1 MHMKEN
7 ISRLI
12 AEGQLEEALKLMEPF
27 LSNDVLNLRGRLSR
41 LERQN
46 NMGLINFGDYTLQQ
60 NQITNAA
67 LELLKKVP
75 HGAGSPPPGLPP
87 SVPPGSGGS
96 APAHSSS
103 SPSPSSESSGQAI
116 YFSYAW
122 GDDEETG
129 ESREDIV
136 NKLYDSLKTD
146 GFALKRDKMDLGYKG
161 LISEFMKDIGRSN
174 LIIVAISD
182 KYLRSPYCMHEINE
196 IYRNARQEKEE
207 FSKRVFPIRAES
219 IKMSDPLVI
228 DEYLSYWEEQKNK
241 WETLVQRRAGQLGT
255 AHFGEFNKVKEINDN
270 FSQLMAFLQD
280 MNSLSK
286 RLLAEADFAPMKD
299 SIRQRLSE
307 LA

>member
-1 MHMKEN
+1 MKEN

-12 AEGQLEEALKLMEPF
+12 AEGQLEEALRLMEPF

-46 NMGLINFGDYTLQQ
+46 NMGLINFSDYTLQQ

-67 LELLKKVP
+67 LDLLKKIP
-75 HGAGSPPPGLPP
+75 QGGGAQQPATPAPGH
-87 SVPPGSGGS
+87 SIAVS
-96 APAHSSS
+96 ANPAPQAGNDHT
-103 SPSPSSESSGQAI
+103 GQAI

-122 GDDEETG
+122 GDGEETG

-136 NKLYDSLKTD
+136 NKLYDSLNAD

-182 KYLRSPYCMHEINE
+182 KYLRSHYCMHELNE

-228 DEYLSYWEEQKNK
+228 DEYLSFWEEEEKK
-241 WETLVQRRAGQLGT
+241 WETLVQKRTGSVGAYFGT
-255 AHFGEFNKVKEINDN
+255 FNNIKEINN
-270 FSQLMAFLQD
+270 NIGNLMAFLQD

-286 RLLAEADFAPMKD
+286 RLLAEADFVPVKD
-299 SIRQRLSE
+299 AIRQRLAE